1 MEKEIKITIPEGYV
15 DAVFDPETKTVKFI
29 KSNEY
34 RTWKEFCDN
43 AELKDPLMSRSYVS
57 VDALYDYK
65 AGDTYIKP
73 IDALSKLLM
82 LRKSWVGD
90 WECEDLDVDD
100 NWCIVRD
107 FDYNSCDNS
116 CIFVI
121 RDSTNEN
128 VFSFPTEDM
137 AKEFLECFK
146 ELFKEAEDL
155 ISYNY

>member
-34 RTWKEFCDN
+34 RTWEDFSDN
-43 AELKDPLMSRSYVS
+43 AELDKPLGRRTYIG
-57 VDALYDYK
+57 VDGLYNYK
-65 AGDTYIKP
+65 AGVKYVKP

-90 WECEDLDVDD
+90 WECKDPTEDS
-100 NWCIVRD
+100 NWCIVRE
-107 FDYNSCDNS
+107 YNPVTEQSD
-116 CIFVI
+116 IFRI
-121 RDSTNEN
+121 KDPN
-128 VFSFPTEDM
+128 VSLALSFPTEKM
-137 AKEFLECFK
+137 AEEFLECFK
-146 ELFKEAEDL
+146 DLFEKAKEL

>member
-1 MEKEIKITIPEGYV
+1 MEKEIKINIPEGYD

-29 KSNEY
+29 KKTNKY
-34 RTWKEFCDN
+34 RTWEDFSDN
-43 AELKDPLMSRSYVS
+43 AELDKPLGRRTHIG
-57 VDALYDYK
+57 VDGLYNYK
-65 AGDTYIKP
+65 AGVKYVKP

-90 WECEDLDVDD
+90 WECKDTEVDA

-107 FDYNSCDNS
+107 YDGWIKSYC
-116 CIFVI
+116 FVI
-121 RDSTNEN
+121 KDSTHEHA
-128 VFSFPTEDM
+128 FPFPTEEM

-146 ELFKEAEDL
+146 DLFEETKEL